1 MLILQI
7 IYNFLMVYT
16 FILFVYIIL
25 SWTPL
30 VRSKFYDL
38 LRVIVEPYLN
48 IFRNKLVFGNMDFG
62 PTVGILLLY
71 LVTYL
76 MRIYVFV

>member
-1 MLILQI
+1 MLILRI

-16 FILFVYIIL
+16 FILFIYVLL

-30 VRSKFYDL
+30 VKSRFYDL

-48 IFRNKLVFGNMDFG
+48 IFRNKLIFGNMDFG

-76 MRIYVFV
+76 MRINGLV